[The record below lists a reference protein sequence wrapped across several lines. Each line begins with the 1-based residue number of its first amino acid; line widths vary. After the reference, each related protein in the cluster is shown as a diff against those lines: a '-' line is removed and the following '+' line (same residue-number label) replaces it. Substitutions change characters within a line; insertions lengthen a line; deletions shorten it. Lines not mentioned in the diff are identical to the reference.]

1 MQNVTDAFV
10 KFAQETTYDSIP
22 PEVIR
27 ESKRILL
34 DGLGNALGGIASD
47 KGKIGI
53 MQAKLMGGVPEAT
66 VIGVGG
72 KYSAAVSAFANAEL
86 WNGHCYPEFGIT
98 KIMPRKQ
105 LFRSNCIK
113 PL

>member
-86 WNGHCYPEFGIT
+86 WNGLDMYPVPQIPVSLT
-98 KIMPRKQ
+98 TVR
-105 LFRSNCIK
+105 
-113 PL
+113 